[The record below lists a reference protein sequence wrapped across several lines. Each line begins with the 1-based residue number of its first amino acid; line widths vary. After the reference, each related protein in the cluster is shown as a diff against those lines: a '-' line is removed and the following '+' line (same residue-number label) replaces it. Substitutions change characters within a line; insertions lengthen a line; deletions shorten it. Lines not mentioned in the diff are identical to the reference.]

1 MFVVSIFSD
10 KAKGCRK
17 GCIAAGMFMGEP
29 LDTILSYQKS
39 AKFSARRRPKADKDR
54 EQRSKTN
61 YINYMKGIYGGN
73 MPVVKVKQ
81 HIYVRMDLDNSKPG
95 DVKVSMDSYI
105 IKAIEE
111 FTEEIIEK

>member
-1 MFVVSIFSD
+1 
-10 KAKGCRK
+10 
-17 GCIAAGMFMGEP
+17 
-29 LDTILSYQKS
+29 
-39 AKFSARRRPKADKDR
+39 
-54 EQRSKTN
+54 
-61 YINYMKGIYGGN
+61 
-73 MPVVKVKQ
+73 MPVVKVKH

>member
-1 MFVVSIFSD
+1 
-10 KAKGCRK
+10 
-17 GCIAAGMFMGEP
+17 
-29 LDTILSYQKS
+29 
-39 AKFSARRRPKADKDR
+39 
-54 EQRSKTN
+54 
-61 YINYMKGIYGGN
+61 